1 MTDFCIHTV
10 YHVERTRESPLCL
23 DRTKSNKYSATGHF
37 CDEIFTS
44 WLNQTHLT
52 APQNC
57 SDCMLG
63 MMQNQLNSAF
73 GYDDEFASEFNS
85 TTKSCTATGYAFT
98 SPPPYALN
106 FSSTAPSDP
115 NPTPLCANPYR
126 VQKNDTC
133 ESISLAH
140 NVSTNALV
148 SAGGLGPGCEN
159 LQAVGSICLPAKC
172 ELYRVEYDES
182 CEDII
187 QKHPGLSAMSLLNW
201 NPNIYMV
208 CGNIQTLAA
217 TFICVG

>member
-1 MTDFCIHTV
+1 MTASCIHTV
-10 YHVERTRESPLCL
+10 YHVERIRQLPYFIEKTDP
-23 DRTKSNKYSATGHF
+23 DRYSSTGRF

-44 WLNQTHLT
+44 WLNQSYLT

-63 MMQNQLNSAF
+63 MMQNQLNSPF

-98 SPPPYALN
+98 SPAPYALN
-106 FSSTAPSDP
+106 SSSTAPSDP

-126 VQKNDTC
+126 VRKNDTC
-133 ESISLAH
+133 ESIALAH
-140 NVSTNALV
+140 NVSTNALI
-148 SAGGLGPGCEN
+148 SAGGLSPGCEN
-159 LQAVGSICLPAKC
+159 LQVVGSICLPAKC
-172 ELYRVEYDES
+172 DLYRVEYDES

-187 QKHPGLSAMSLLNW
+187 QKHPGLSAMNLLNW

-208 CGNIQTLAA
+208 CGNIQALVDTL
-217 TFICVG
+217 ICVG